1 MVQRRRSR
9 QPRLQ
14 RSTCEICSRSSGKIH
29 IHHII
34 PRCDELRTSQDNWN
48 LASLCPNCH
57 TDVHDGK
64 VTIIG
69 VYHGTG
75 GRVLKFYYGDSPPE
89 GFLEREYWHIKPE
102 DNPMVVYRGKDNVP

>member
-1 MVQRRRSR
+1 
-9 QPRLQ
+9 
-14 RSTCEICSRSSGKIH
+14 
-29 IHHII
+29 
-34 PRCDELRTSQDNWN
+34 
-48 LASLCPNCH
+48 
-57 TDVHDGK
+57 
-64 VTIIG
+64 